1 METKKD
7 DYECTHYLSETC
19 SIEMPKNKHTEQ
31 SFCFAFLNVPAHVR
45 D

>member
-31 SFCFAFLNVPAHVR
+31 SNGFAFLNVPAHVR